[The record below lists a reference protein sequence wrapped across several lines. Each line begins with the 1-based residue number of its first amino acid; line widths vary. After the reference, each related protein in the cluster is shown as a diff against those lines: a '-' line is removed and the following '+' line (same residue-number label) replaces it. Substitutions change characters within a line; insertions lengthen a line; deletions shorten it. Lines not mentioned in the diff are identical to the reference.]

1 MKPLIG
7 FDMDGVIIDSEDFS
21 EANWIAAAF
30 MKTLAEFGI
39 PESEENA
46 RALYVKNMRENSAAF
61 CQRFGIDDPHLLWDR
76 REAHYVTEKLAALE
90 AGRIHLYQDVSALEV
105 LGRDYSLGLV
115 SNSPQTVVDR
125 VIAHFSLERLFRV
138 WIGRG
143 SVLADLHR
151 AKPAPDML
159 NEMKTLIGTDHGY
172 YVGDQPEDVEAAR
185 AASLHPILLT
195 RNGISGDI
203 HTLTELVDY
212 LKQRTGLRE

>member
-30 MKTLAEFGI
+30 MNTLAEFGI
-39 PESEENA
+39 PKSEENA

-61 CQRFGIDDPHLLWDR
+61 CQRFGIDVPHLFWER
-76 REAHYVTEKLAALE
+76 REAHYVAEKFAALE
-90 AGRIHLYQDVSALEV
+90 AGQIHLYQDVSALEV
-105 LGRDYSLGLV
+105 LSRDYSLGLV
-115 SNSPQTVVDR
+115 SNSPQVVVDR
-125 VIAHFSLERLFRV
+125 VIAHFSLKRLFRV

-172 YVGDQPEDVEAAR
+172 YVGDQPDDAEAAR
-185 AASLHPILLT
+185 AASLYPITLRRGDGKCDITSLL
-195 RNGISGDI
+195 
-203 HTLTELVDY
+203 ELEAF
-212 LKQRTGLRE
+212 LEHREEHQ